1 MRKVLSVLL
10 AVAILAACS
19 VISYEAADEPRFQTE
34 IVRGNAGETV
44 DVKLNIQNNP
54 GITALSIDVSYSSDD
69 LELISVN
76 NAALFQDAI
85 STGNVSSDPLRIS
98 WYAADSENKDDN
110 GTLAILRFRV
120 RENAICSRINI
131 SYNPENVFDNT
142 LQNQPFE
149 ITNGWV
155 LVGDK
160 KIGDA
165 YSDNQISVRDV
176 TSIQRQIV
184 ELEDLSAEELV
195 LADTN
200 GDGEINIADATH
212 LQMYLAEYDVQ
223 LG

>member
-1 MRKVLSVLL
+1 MRKVLSVFIAVVML
-10 AVAILAACS
+10 AVCS
-19 VISYEAADEPRFQTE
+19 VISYDAAEEPRFQTE

-184 ELEDLSAEELV
+184 ELEDLSAEELI

-200 GDGEINIADATH
+200 GDGEVNIADATH
-212 LQMYLAEYDVQ
+212 LQMFLAEYDVE

>member
-1 MRKVLSVLL
+1 MRKVLSILL
-10 AVAILAACS
+10 AVVMLAVCS
-19 VISYEAADEPRFQTE
+19 VISYDAADKPRFHAE

-54 GITALSIDVSYSSDD
+54 GITALSIDVAYSSDD

-98 WYAADSENKDDN
+98 WYAADSENKVDN

-120 RENAICSRINI
+120 RDNAICSRINI

>member
-10 AVAILAACS
+10 AVIMLAVCS

>member
-10 AVAILAACS
+10 AVIMLAVCS

-34 IVRGNAGETV
+34 IVRGNIGEIV

-54 GITALSIDVSYSSDD
+54 GITALSIDVAYSSDD

>member
-10 AVAILAACS
+10 AVIMLAVCS
-19 VISYEAADEPRFQTE
+19 VISYDAADKPRFQAE
-34 IVRGNAGETV
+34 IVRGNVGETV

-98 WYAADSENKDDN
+98 WYAADSENKVDN

-120 RENAICSRINI
+120 RDNAICSRINI

>member
-1 MRKVLSVLL
+1 MRKVLSILL
-10 AVAILAACS
+10 AVVMLAVCS

-34 IVRGNAGETV
+34 IVRGNIGEIV

-54 GITALSIDVSYSSDD
+54 GITALSIDVAYSSDD
-69 LELISVN
+69 LELISIN

-85 STGNVSSDPLRIS
+85 STGNVSANPLRIS
-98 WYAADSENKDDN
+98 WYATDSQNKVDN

-120 RENAICSRINI
+120 RDNAICSRINI

>member
-10 AVAILAACS
+10 AVIMLAVCS

-34 IVRGNAGETV
+34 IVRGNIGEIV

-54 GITALSIDVSYSSDD
+54 GITALSIDVAYSSDD

-98 WYAADSENKDDN
+98 WYAADSENKVDN

-120 RENAICSRINI
+120 RDNAICSRINI

-155 LVGDK
+155 LVGDM

>member
-10 AVAILAACS
+10 AVIILTVCS
-19 VISYEAADEPRFQTE
+19 AISYNAAEEPRFQTE
-34 IVRGNAGETV
+34 IVRGNAGEIV
-44 DVKLNIQNNP
+44 DIKLNIQNNP
-54 GITALSIDVSYSSDD
+54 GITALSMDVAYSSDD

-76 NAALFQDAI
+76 NGALFQDAI
-85 STGNVSSDPLRIS
+85 STGNVSANPLRIS
-98 WYAADSENKDDN
+98 WYATDSQNKYEN
-110 GTLAILRFRV
+110 GALAKLRFRI

-160 KIGDA
+160 NIGDA
-165 YSDNQISVRDV
+165 NSDNHVSVRDV

-212 LQMYLAEYDVQ
+212 LQMYLAEFDVQ

>member
-10 AVAILAACS
+10 AVIMLAVCS

-34 IVRGNAGETV
+34 IVRGNIGEIV

-54 GITALSIDVSYSSDD
+54 GITALSIDVAYSSDD
-69 LELISVN
+69 LELISIS

-85 STGNVSSDPLRIS
+85 STGNVSANPLRIS
-98 WYAADSENKDDN
+98 WYATDSQNKVDN

-120 RENAICSRINI
+120 RDNAICSRINI

>member
-1 MRKVLSVLL
+1 MRKVLSILL
-10 AVAILAACS
+10 AVVMLAVCS
-19 VISYEAADEPRFQTE
+19 VISYDAADKPRFQAE
-34 IVRGNAGETV
+34 IVRGNAGEIV

-54 GITALSIDVSYSSDD
+54 GITALSIDVAYSSDD

>member
-10 AVAILAACS
+10 AVIMLTVCS
-19 VISYEAADEPRFQTE
+19 AISYNAAEEPRFQTE
-34 IVRGNAGETV
+34 IVRGNAGEIV
-44 DVKLNIQNNP
+44 DIKLNIQNNP
-54 GITALSIDVSYSSDD
+54 GITALSMDVAYSSDD

-76 NAALFQDAI
+76 NGALFQDAI
-85 STGNVSSDPLRIS
+85 STGNVSANPLRIS
-98 WYAADSENKDDN
+98 WYATDSQNKYEN
-110 GTLAILRFRV
+110 GALAKLRFRI

-160 KIGDA
+160 NIGDA
-165 YSDNQISVRDV
+165 NSDNHVSVRDV

-212 LQMYLAEYDVQ
+212 LQMYLAEYDIQ

>member
-10 AVAILAACS
+10 AVIMLAVCS

-34 IVRGNAGETV
+34 IVRGNIGEIV

-54 GITALSIDVSYSSDD
+54 GITALSIDVAYSSDD
-69 LELISVN
+69 LELISIN

-85 STGNVSSDPLRIS
+85 STGNVSANPLRIS
-98 WYAADSENKDDN
+98 WYATDSQNKVDN

-120 RENAICSRINI
+120 RDNAICSRINI

>member
-1 MRKVLSVLL
+1 MRKVLSILL
-10 AVAILAACS
+10 AVVMLAVCS
-19 VISYEAADEPRFQTE
+19 VISYDAADKPRFQAE
-34 IVRGNAGETV
+34 IVRGNAGEIV

-54 GITALSIDVSYSSDD
+54 GITALSIDVAYSSDD
-69 LELISVN
+69 LELISIN

-85 STGNVSSDPLRIS
+85 STGNVSANPLRIS
-98 WYAADSENKDDN
+98 WYATDSQNKVDN

-120 RENAICSRINI
+120 RDNAICSRINI

>member
-10 AVAILAACS
+10 AVIVLAVCS

-34 IVRGNAGETV
+34 IVRGNIGEIV

-54 GITALSIDVSYSSDD
+54 GITALSIDVAYSSDD
-69 LELISVN
+69 LELISIN

-85 STGNVSSDPLRIS
+85 STGNVSANPLRIS
-98 WYAADSENKDDN
+98 WYATDSQNKVDN

-120 RENAICSRINI
+120 RDNAICSRINI

>member
-10 AVAILAACS
+10 AVIMLTVCS
-19 VISYEAADEPRFQTE
+19 AISYNAAEEPRFQTE
-34 IVRGNAGETV
+34 IIRGNAGEIV
-44 DVKLNIQNNP
+44 DIKLNIQNNP
-54 GITALSIDVSYSSDD
+54 GITALSMDVAYSSDD
-69 LELISVN
+69 LEFISVN
-76 NAALFQDAI
+76 NGALFQDAI
-85 STGNVSSDPLRIS
+85 STGNISANPLRIS
-98 WYAADSENKDDN
+98 WYATDSQNKYEN
-110 GTLAILRFRV
+110 GALAKLRFRI

-160 KIGDA
+160 NIGDA
-165 YSDNQISVRDV
+165 NSDNHVSVRDV

-212 LQMYLAEYDVQ
+212 LQMYLAEFDVQ

>member
-1 MRKVLSVLL
+1 L
-10 AVAILAACS
+10 
-19 VISYEAADEPRFQTE
+19 FTE
-34 IVRGNAGETV
+34 HN
-44 DVKLNIQNNP
+44 
-54 GITALSIDVSYSSDD
+54 
-69 LELISVN
+69 
-76 NAALFQDAI
+76 
-85 STGNVSSDPLRIS
+85 PLRIS
-98 WYAADSENKDDN
+98 WYATDSQNKYEN
-110 GTLAILRFRV
+110 GALAKLRFRI

-142 LQNQPFE
+142 LQNQPFG

-160 KIGDA
+160 NIGDA
-165 YSDNQISVRDV
+165 NSDNHVSVRDV

-212 LQMYLAEYDVQ
+212 LQMYLAEYDIQ

>member
-10 AVAILAACS
+10 AVIMLAVCS

-34 IVRGNAGETV
+34 IVRGNIGEIV

-54 GITALSIDVSYSSDD
+54 GITALSIDVAYSSDD
-69 LELISVN
+69 LELISIT

-85 STGNVSSDPLRIS
+85 STGNVSANPLRIS
-98 WYAADSENKDDN
+98 WYATDSQNKVDN
-110 GTLAILRFRV
+110 GTLAVLRFRV
-120 RENAICSRINI
+120 RDKAICSRINI

>member
-10 AVAILAACS
+10 AVVMLAVCS
-19 VISYEAADEPRFQTE
+19 VISYDAADKPRFQAE
-34 IVRGNAGETV
+34 IVRGNAGEIV

-54 GITALSIDVSYSSDD
+54 GITALSIDVAYSSDD

-98 WYAADSENKDDN
+98 WYAADSENKVDN

-120 RENAICSRINI
+120 RDNAICSRINI

>member
-10 AVAILAACS
+10 AVIMLAVCS

-34 IVRGNAGETV
+34 IVRGNIGEIV

-54 GITALSIDVSYSSDD
+54 GITALSIDVAYSSDD
-69 LELISVN
+69 LELISIN

-85 STGNVSSDPLRIS
+85 STGNVSANPLRIS
-98 WYAADSENKDDN
+98 WYAADSQNKVDN

-120 RENAICSRINI
+120 RDNAICSRINI

>member
-1 MRKVLSVLL
+1 MRKVLSILL
-10 AVAILAACS
+10 AVIMLAVCS

-34 IVRGNAGETV
+34 IVSGNAGETV

-98 WYAADSENKDDN
+98 WYAADSENKVDN

-120 RENAICSRINI
+120 RDNAICSRINI

>member
-10 AVAILAACS
+10 AVVMLAVCS
-19 VISYEAADEPRFQTE
+19 VISYDAADKPRFQAE
-34 IVRGNAGETV
+34 IVRGNAGEIV

-54 GITALSIDVSYSSDD
+54 GITALSIDVAYSSDD

>member
-155 LVGDK
+155 LVGDM

-184 ELEDLSAEELV
+184 ELEDLSAEELI

-200 GDGEINIADATH
+200 GDGEVNIADATH
-212 LQMYLAEYDVQ
+212 LQMFLAEYDVE

>member
-1 MRKVLSVLL
+1 MRKVLSILL
-10 AVAILAACS
+10 AVVMLAVCS

-34 IVRGNAGETV
+34 IVRGNIGEIV

-54 GITALSIDVSYSSDD
+54 GITALSIDVAYSSDD

>member
-10 AVAILAACS
+10 AVIMLTVCS
-19 VISYEAADEPRFQTE
+19 AISYNAAEEPRFQTE
-34 IVRGNAGETV
+34 IIRGNAGEIV
-44 DVKLNIQNNP
+44 DIKLNIQNNP
-54 GITALSIDVSYSSDD
+54 GITALSMDVAYSSDD

-76 NAALFQDAI
+76 NGALFQDAI
-85 STGNVSSDPLRIS
+85 STGNISANPLRIS
-98 WYAADSENKDDN
+98 WYATDSQNKYEN
-110 GTLAILRFRV
+110 GALAKLRFRI

-160 KIGDA
+160 NIGDA
-165 YSDNQISVRDV
+165 NSDNHVSVRDV

-212 LQMYLAEYDVQ
+212 LQMYLAEYDIQ

>member
-1 MRKVLSVLL
+1 MRKVLSVFIAVVML
-10 AVAILAACS
+10 AVCS
-19 VISYEAADEPRFQTE
+19 VISYDAAEEPRFQTE

-54 GITALSIDVSYSSDD
+54 GITALSIDVYYSSDD

-120 RENAICSRINI
+120 RENAICTRINI

>member
-10 AVAILAACS
+10 AVIMLAVCS

-34 IVRGNAGETV
+34 IVRGNIGEIV

-54 GITALSIDVSYSSDD
+54 GITALSIDVAYSSDD
-69 LELISVN
+69 LELISIT

-85 STGNVSSDPLRIS
+85 STGNVSANPLRIS
-98 WYAADSENKDDN
+98 WYATDSQNKVDN

-120 RENAICSRINI
+120 RDNAICSRINI

>member
-1 MRKVLSVLL
+1 MRKVLSILL
-10 AVAILAACS
+10 AVVMLAVCS
-19 VISYEAADEPRFQTE
+19 VISYDAADKPRFQTE
-34 IVRGNAGETV
+34 IVRGNIGEIV

-98 WYAADSENKDDN
+98 WYAADSENKVDN

-120 RENAICSRINI
+120 RDNAICSRINI

-160 KIGDA
+160 KIGDT

>member
-98 WYAADSENKDDN
+98 WYAADSENKVDN

-120 RENAICSRINI
+120 RDNAICSRINI

>member
-10 AVAILAACS
+10 AVIMLAVCS

-54 GITALSIDVSYSSDD
+54 GITALSIDVAYSSDD

-184 ELEDLSAEELV
+184 ELEDLSAEELI

-200 GDGEINIADATH
+200 GDGEVNIADATH

>member
-10 AVAILAACS
+10 AVIMLAVCS

-34 IVRGNAGETV
+34 IVRGNIGEIV

-54 GITALSIDVSYSSDD
+54 GITALSIDVAYSSDD
-69 LELISVN
+69 LELISIT

-85 STGNVSSDPLRIS
+85 STGNVSANPLRIS
-98 WYAADSENKDDN
+98 WYATDSQNKVDN

-120 RENAICSRINI
+120 RDNAICSRINI

-212 LQMYLAEYDVQ
+212 LQKFLAEYEVE

>member
-10 AVAILAACS
+10 AVVMLAVCS
-19 VISYEAADEPRFQTE
+19 VISYDAADKPRFQAE
-34 IVRGNAGETV
+34 IVRGNAGEIV

>member
-1 MRKVLSVLL
+1 MRKVLSILL
-10 AVAILAACS
+10 AVVMLAVCS
-19 VISYEAADEPRFQTE
+19 VISYDAADKPRFQAE
-34 IVRGNAGETV
+34 IVRGNAGEIV

-54 GITALSIDVSYSSDD
+54 GITALSIDVAYSSDD

-98 WYAADSENKDDN
+98 WYAADSENKVDN

-120 RENAICSRINI
+120 RDNAICSRINI

>member
-1 MRKVLSVLL
+1 MRKVLSVFIAVVML
-10 AVAILAACS
+10 AVCS
-19 VISYEAADEPRFQTE
+19 VISYDAAEEPRFQTE

-98 WYAADSENKDDN
+98 WYAADSENKVDN

-120 RENAICSRINI
+120 RDNAICSRINI

-155 LVGDK
+155 LVGDM

-184 ELEDLSAEELV
+184 ELEDLSAEELI

-200 GDGEINIADATH
+200 GDGEVNIADATH
-212 LQMYLAEYDVQ
+212 LQMFLAEYDVE

>member
-10 AVAILAACS
+10 AVIMLAVCS
-19 VISYEAADEPRFQTE
+19 VITYDAADKPRFQAE
-34 IVRGNAGETV
+34 IVRGNIGEIV

-54 GITALSIDVSYSSDD
+54 GITALSLEVAYSSAD

-76 NAALFQDAI
+76 DGGLFQDAI
-85 STGNVSSDPLRIS
+85 STGNISANPQHIS
-98 WYAADSENKDDN
+98 WYAADSQNKDDS
-110 GTLAILRFRV
+110 GTLAILRFRL

-142 LQNQPFE
+142 LHNQPFE

-160 KIGDA
+160 IIGDA
-165 YSDNQISVRDV
+165 NSDNRLSVRDV

>member
-1 MRKVLSVLL
+1 MRKVLSILL
-10 AVAILAACS
+10 AVIMLAVCS

-34 IVRGNAGETV
+34 IVSGNAGETV

-98 WYAADSENKDDN
+98 WYAADSENKVDN

-155 LVGDK
+155 LVGNM

-184 ELEDLSAEELV
+184 ELEDLSAEELI

-200 GDGEINIADATH
+200 GDGEVNIADATH

>member
-10 AVAILAACS
+10 AVIMLAVCS

-54 GITALSIDVSYSSDD
+54 GITALSIDVAYSSDD

-98 WYAADSENKDDN
+98 WYAADSENKVDN

-155 LVGDK
+155 LVGDM